1 MYFPYNYYK
10 IFVLH
15 YFLLHR
21 LLSKGGYYMKKF
33 TTTLVIL
40 IALILSTSIVA
51 LASDNATYK
60 EGIYTLADFAPTK
73 DNLYTIRN
81 ISSEDNSYLI
91 VMDENLTS
99 LQFLRLEPKSPI
111 HDLIP
116 LSPKYRIVIFGAGE
130 VLIKPAK

>member
-1 MYFPYNYYK
+1 
-10 IFVLH
+10 
-15 YFLLHR
+15 
-21 LLSKGGYYMKKF
+21 MKKF

-51 LASDNATYK
+51 LASDNSTYK
-60 EGIYTLADFAPTK
+60 EGIYTLSDFAPTK
-73 DNLYTIRN
+73 DNLYTIQN
-81 ISSEDNSYLI
+81 ISSKDNSYLI

-116 LSPKYRIVIFGAGE
+116 LTPKYRIVIFGVGE